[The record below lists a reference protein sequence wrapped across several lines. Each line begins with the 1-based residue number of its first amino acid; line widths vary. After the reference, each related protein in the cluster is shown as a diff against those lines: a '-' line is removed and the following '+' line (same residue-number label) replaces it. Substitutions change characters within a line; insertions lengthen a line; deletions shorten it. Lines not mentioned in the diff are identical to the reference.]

1 MRKILLYG
9 ELADKFGKEFL
20 FDVKSVRE
28 AISLLQANFPT
39 FNQHLI
45 DADKRIAGYEVW
57 SGDYNLSP
65 DRLEDFSINGAG
77 DIRIIPV
84 IDGAS
89 AGARIVVGAI
99 LMAVG
104 YVFTPVTAGGSLVL
118 SSWGGAM
125 MGMGASLVLGGVIE
139 LLSPKPHLNGIS
151 QSKDDAGYLFS
162 GTLNSTKQGSP
173 VGLGYGKMIVG
184 SSVVSQSIAI
194 EDLPIS

>member
-1 MRKILLYG
+1 MRRVLLYG

-20 FDVKSVRE
+20 FEVKSVRE

-57 SGDYNLSP
+57 SGDHNLSS
-65 DRLEDFSINGAG
+65 DRLEDFSINGTG

-89 AGARIVVGAI
+89 AVGRILTGIVIIAAAYFSYGAT
-99 LMAVG
+99 L
-104 YVFTPVTAGGSLVL
+104 AGGA
-118 SSWGGAM
+118 GM
-125 MGMGASLVLGGVIE
+125 MYGMGASLVLGGVIE
-139 LLSPKPHLNGIS
+139 LLSPKPHLDGIS

-162 GTLNSTKQGSP
+162 GTLNSTRQGSP
-173 VGLGYGKMIVG
+173 IGLGYGKMIVG
-184 SSVVSQSIAI
+184 SSVVSQSITI
-194 EDLPIS
+194 EDIPIS